1 MIYLVLSIVIS
12 IAVVITFRLFNKFN
26 INNLQAITF
35 NYIVACSFGY
45 ITIDRHISIH
55 EIVNLPWL
63 IYPIIIGTM
72 FITVFNIFA
81 LSTQKVGVAITAVSS
96 KMSVVLPV
104 LLGIIIFRDN
114 LNLLKISG
122 IIFALFAFY
131 LTFKKDDSE
140 PVDKRYIFLPI
151 LLFFGNG
158 INDITMSYTKKTFG
172 INSNGDVT
180 LMLNI
185 IFTTSLVIGIT
196 AVTIS
201 LIRGRAKIHF
211 RNLIAGSILG
221 FFNYGSTFYFLKAL
235 ESFDN
240 SVFFPVFNVAIV
252 SLSAIVGFIF
262 FKEKLR
268 SINWIGICLAILAIL
283 SIAFANTL
291 KF

>member
-151 LLFFGNG
+151 LLFLGNG